1 MRWLQPFHTRRFD
14 DVKRETGTIFC
25 SEIRVVTKDGRM
37 NDSKVSADENAEK
50 TVDERIA
57 SLVEKMRKE
66 AVPERLLEL
75 ARELQKA
82 LDERKR

>member
-1 MRWLQPFHTRRFD
+1 M
-14 DVKRETGTIFC
+14 V
-25 SEIRVVTKDGRM
+25 KDGRM
-37 NDSKVSADENAEK
+37 DDSRVSADADAEK
-50 TVDERIA
+50 AVDERIA
-57 SLVEKMRKE
+57 SLVQKMRKE

>member
-1 MRWLQPFHTRRFD
+1 
-14 DVKRETGTIFC
+14 
-25 SEIRVVTKDGRM
+25 M
-37 NDSKVSADENAEK
+37 NDSKVSADENVEK

>member
-1 MRWLQPFHTRRFD
+1 M
-14 DVKRETGTIFC
+14 V
-25 SEIRVVTKDGRM
+25 KDGRM
-37 NDSKVSADENAEK
+37 DDSRVSADADAEK
-50 TVDERIA
+50 AVDERIA
-57 SLVEKMRKE
+57 SLVQKRRKE